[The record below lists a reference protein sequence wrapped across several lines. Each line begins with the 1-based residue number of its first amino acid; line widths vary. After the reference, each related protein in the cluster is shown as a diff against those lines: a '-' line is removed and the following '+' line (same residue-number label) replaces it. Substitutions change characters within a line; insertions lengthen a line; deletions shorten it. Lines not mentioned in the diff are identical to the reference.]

1 MKAAKKCKSF
11 TELNLIYQSNCRT
24 VIFTH
29 GLLRFVYNAPLQSKP
44 RGRGVSTTVDWSLR
58 LGDQSKCTNMA
69 LSQVEFGEEIQSRC
83 FHFEKGFTFVNHGS
97 FGVVPTPIREKQKQ

>member
-1 MKAAKKCKSF
+1 MVYCDLF
-11 TELNLIYQSNCRT
+11 TTPPCNLSR
-24 VIFTH
+24 V
-29 GLLRFVYNAPLQSKP
+29 VA
-44 RGRGVSTTVDWSLR
+44 VDWSLR
-58 LGDQSKCTNMA
+58 LGDQSTCTNMA